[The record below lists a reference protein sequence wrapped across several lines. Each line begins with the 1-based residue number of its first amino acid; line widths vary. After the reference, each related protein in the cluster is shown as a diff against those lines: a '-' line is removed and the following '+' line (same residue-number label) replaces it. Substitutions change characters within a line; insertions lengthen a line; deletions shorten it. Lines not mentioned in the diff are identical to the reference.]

1 MPTELYSYHSIFITM
16 EQFTIVWSQHLSY
29 LKRER
34 YQLYQYIQFFLRK
47 LKENYK
53 WIKIEILEK
62 INFLIVDPQLNFV
75 KFKRSLTFKFIY
87 RDYKKKTLY
96 AWNLENLSH
105 LSLSEICQLVHLKA
119 LNISSEE
126 ESKPLKSFLSCD
138 IHL

>member
-1 MPTELYSYHSIFITM
+1 MTTELYSYHSIFIAI

-62 INFLIVDPQLNFV
+62 INFLIVDPQLIFV

-87 RDYKKKTLY
+87 RDYKKKHFTLGTSRIWATSRYQRY
-96 AWNLENLSH
+96 ASWCISRH
-105 LSLSEICQLVHLKA
+105 WTFHLKK
-119 LNISSEE
+119 NPS
-126 ESKPLKSFLSCD
+126 
-138 IHL
+138 H